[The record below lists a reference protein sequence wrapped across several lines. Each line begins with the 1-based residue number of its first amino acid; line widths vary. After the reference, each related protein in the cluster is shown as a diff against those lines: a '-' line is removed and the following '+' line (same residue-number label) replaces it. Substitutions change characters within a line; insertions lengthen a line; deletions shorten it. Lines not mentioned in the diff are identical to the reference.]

1 MNSQSPTA
9 DELTAAID
17 EALSVLAPV
26 DLQDLMTA
34 RPEPPRYLVEP
45 YLPRRNVTLLGG
57 HGGAGKTQVALA
69 VAAHVAAGERFADKP
84 VERDRVV
91 VVSLE
96 DEAPTMRLRLKW
108 IIDEYQLNHFKVL
121 ENFTLLDGTDGYAA
135 LMTEGDGFNAPAQ
148 PTAAYYALRDLV
160 AGAGLVII
168 DNASDAFDA
177 NENARR
183 SVRAFI
189 RALAQIAREN
199 DAAVL
204 LLAHIDKAAARNGSQ
219 GNSYSGSTAWHN
231 SSRSR
236 LALLVQDDGSLVL
249 EHEKLNVGRRAD
261 PLPLA
266 MTAKGIP
273 VPRQQHAGVS
283 AELMAKTER
292 DEMVRVF
299 QAADAIDHNIPDSL
313 VPGAHSAMNALTSL
327 SEYPAR
333 FQDTKQG
340 RAQARRLLSDMKRD
354 GLLVTENYERPHRKT
369 GTRLVLAPHLRQ
381 KKCAGPEA
389 EQPKSSKSEGA
400 EA

>member
-17 EALSVLAPV
+17 QALSVLAPV

-57 HGGAGKTQVALA
+57 HGGAGKTALA
-69 VAAHVAAGERFADKP
+69 LVLAAHVAAGERFADKL

-96 DEAPTMRLRLKW
+96 DEAPIMRLRLKW
-108 IIDEYQLNHFKVL
+108 IIDEYQLNHFNVL
-121 ENFTLLDGTDGYAA
+121 DRLELLDGTDGYAA
-135 LMTEGDGFNAPAQ
+135 LMTEGEGFNAPAQ
-148 PTAAYYALRDLV
+148 PTPAYYALRDLV
-160 AGAGLVII
+160 AGAGLIVI

-189 RALAQIAREN
+189 RALGQIAREN

-204 LLAHIDKAAARNGSQ
+204 LLAHIDKAAARNGAQ

-236 LALLVQDDGSLVL
+236 LALLVQEDGSLVL

-261 PLPLA
+261 PLPLV

-273 VPRQQHAGVS
+273 IPQQVRTLTDGLTAQGDRQ
-283 AELMAKTER
+283 EL
-292 DEMVRVF
+292 VRVF
-299 QAADAIDHNIPDSL
+299 EAADKAGISIPANL
-313 VPGAHSAMNALTSL
+313 VPGAHCAMNVLANLA
-327 SEYPAR
+327 EYPAR
-333 FQDTKQG
+333 FQANKQG
-340 RAQARRLLSDMKRD
+340 RTLAAKALTSMLRD
-354 GLLVTENYERPHRKT
+354 GVLVEEEYTKPNRHK
-369 GTRLVLAPHLRQ
+369 GTRLVLADRQECADPH
-381 KKCAGPEA
+381 PEPEISA
-389 EQPKSSKSEGA
+389 TTEG
-400 EA
+400 